1 VTIESDIDSSLIDE
15 GLPAKPPRSSI
26 SRRVTSLFVVSIEKF
41 SGIYAILIFFLIFAV
56 WVPDTFLTATTWR
69 SILSEQAVTAMLAF
83 GLLFPLLTGLFDL
96 SVAATLGFSGV
107 FTAWLSAHHMNSFA
121 AAGVALLAT
130 ILVGVVNAIAVVMFK
145 VSSFIATLGMSSV
158 LAALAIAIT
167 DNVGIITGVSN
178 TFQKTGNVTP
188 AGIPIVAYYMVVL
201 GAIVWWFIERT
212 PKGRFFAAIG
222 GNQEASR
229 LAGLR
234 VNRYLAVSLVVSAF
248 VGGLAGVIYLAQVG
262 SSSQDA
268 GPPFLLPTFAAVLL
282 GATQIKPGRYN
293 VLGTLVA
300 VFLLAIGVKGLQLV
314 GSPAWV
320 SLLFD
325 GAALVLAVAL
335 ANLRRKP
342 GTLIT

>member
-1 VTIESDIDSSLIDE
+1 
-15 GLPAKPPRSSI
+15 
-26 SRRVTSLFVVSIEKF
+26 
-41 SGIYAILIFFLIFAV
+41 
-56 WVPDTFLTATTWR
+56 
-69 SILSEQAVTAMLAF
+69 
-83 GLLFPLLTGLFDL
+83 
-96 SVAATLGFSGV
+96 
-107 FTAWLSAHHMNSFA
+107 
-121 AAGVALLAT
+121 
-130 ILVGVVNAIAVVMFK
+130 
-145 VSSFIATLGMSSV
+145 
-158 LAALAIAIT
+158 
-167 DNVGIITGVSN
+167 
-178 TFQKTGNVTP
+178 
-188 AGIPIVAYYMVVL
+188 
-201 GAIVWWFIERT
+201 
-212 PKGRFFAAIG
+212 
-222 GNQEASR
+222 
-229 LAGLR
+229 
-234 VNRYLAVSLVVSAF
+234 LVVSAF